1 MYCYRCGNKLP
12 EASLYCNRCGTRVR
26 PRRDQWQRD
35 PDGLPSG
42 RAGSGRS
49 FSGDPLTPE
58 AGESE
63 ATSSQRGYS
72 NPKAPNSSPFID
84 RTRSSEWEESEEAWE
99 EDWQDAAEAEEWDVD
114 DGENDF
120 DEESEDLEEETE
132 SLPPSTPRRE
142 QVIFSINPAF
152 YPVTTGYLLSSFL
165 AVVLT
170 AGLAYFNVNLLFVLL
185 SVAVAF
191 VPAIVRHIQHIH
203 TVFTLTTLKIEIST
217 GLLSK
222 KTQNIPLRH
231 IQDVSVRESLSERL
245 LGIGDIIIDTPAMES
260 NTTLSNIREP
270 RRYAD
275 QILAQIQ
282 RWNA

>member
-12 EASLYCNRCGTRVR
+12 ESSLYCNRCGTRVR

-35 PDGLPSG
+35 PDGWPSG

-49 FSGDPLTPE
+49 FPSDPLTPE
-58 AGESE
+58 SGERD

-72 NPKAPNSSPFID
+72 NPKAPNSSPVFN
-84 RTRSSEWEESEEAWE
+84 RTQSTDWEESEEAWE
-99 EDWQDAAEAEEWDVD
+99 EDWQDAAEAVDWDVD
-114 DGENDF
+114 DGDDDV
-120 DEESEDLEEETE
+120 DEEREGLEEETE
-132 SLPPSTPRRE
+132 SLSPSTPQQE
-142 QVIFSINPAF
+142 EVVFSINPAF
-152 YPVTTGYLLSSFL
+152 YPVTAGYLLSCFL

-170 AGLAYFNVNLLFVLL
+170 AGLAYVSVNLLFVLL
-185 SVAVAF
+185 TVAVAF

-275 QILAQIQ
+275 QILGQIQ